1 MVFLKAWKRVNQYKQ
16 VTQVLCQQAF
26 YFIFTF
32 FAFNYSVQKFLLRKP
47 VYIRLKVKM
56 QLAKD
61 YFWPSIDLHL
71 AVVSFITVIV
81 CTPPPSLF
89 LLWGVEPH
97 TKFSKGGR
105 GGAGVERISIFRE
118 GLLRKRGWPFS
129 GGLQFLYKKQT
140 KIWNIKCQK
149 NFINENVFL
158 CHN

>member
-32 FAFNYSVQKFLLRKP
+32 FAFNYSVQRFLLRKP

-81 CTPPPSLF
+81 CTPPLP
-89 LLWGVEPH
+89 
-97 TKFSKGGR
+97 FSAVGSWASYQIFKRGQGG
-105 GGAGVERISIFRE
+105 GVERISIFRE

>member
-32 FAFNYSVQKFLLRKP
+32 FAFNYSVQRFLLRKP

-81 CTPPPSLF
+81 CTPPPPFFCCGELSLIPNF
-89 LLWGVEPH
+89 Q
-97 TKFSKGGR
+97 K
-105 GGAGVERISIFRE
+105 GAG
-118 GLLRKRGWPFS
+118 G
-129 GGLQFLYKKQT
+129 GGLRGSQFLERGCGERGDDLSQGGCSFCIKNKLKSETLNVKK
-140 KIWNIKCQK
+140 I
-149 NFINENVFL
+149 L
-158 CHN
+158 

>member
-32 FAFNYSVQKFLLRKP
+32 FAFNYSVQRFLLRKP

-81 CTPPPSLF
+81 CTPTPLP
-89 LLWGVEPH
+89 
-97 TKFSKGGR
+97 FSAVGSWASYQIFKRGQGGGR
-105 GGAGVERISIFRE
+105 G
-118 GLLRKRGWPFS
+118 LRGS
-129 GGLQFLYKKQT
+129 QFLERGCWERGDDLSQGRL
-140 KIWNIKCQK
+140 
-149 NFINENVFL
+149 EFL
-158 CHN
+158 

>member
-47 VYIRLKVKM
+47 VYIWLKVKM

-81 CTPPPSLF
+81 CTPTPSLF
-89 LLWGVEPH
+89 LLWGVKPR

-105 GGAGVERISIFRE
+105 GGV
-118 GLLRKRGWPFS
+118 RGS
-129 GGLQFLYKKQT
+129 QFLERGCWERGDDLSQGGWSFCRKNKPKSETLNAKK
-140 KIWNIKCQK
+140 K
-149 NFINENVFL
+149 L
-158 CHN
+158 